1 MEILLQRDL
10 GSSMLSIAVILGW
23 LGLFFVFLRVL
34 TILIKRILEGIS
46 KNRNYLNKSINLNL
60 SHKPF
65 ITKYNNLK
73 MSILDKVKI
82 GNSVQINLELSKDR
96 LTKETID
103 AINVSSLGK
112 IINFKITDGKG
123 IGVVLQL
130 SNGKEQWFF
139 EDEIDLLDENGN
151 IIKKNNKKENSNF
164 IFDFLR
170 GLNYENKNKVTELLN
185 PINFF
190 IWLVVSFKDIF

>member
-1 MEILLQRDL
+1 
-10 GSSMLSIAVILGW
+10 
-23 LGLFFVFLRVL
+23 
-34 TILIKRILEGIS
+34 
-46 KNRNYLNKSINLNL
+46 
-60 SHKPF
+60 
-65 ITKYNNLK
+65 

-82 GNSVQINLELSKDR
+82 GNSVQVNLELSKDR

-112 IINFKITDGKG
+112 ISDFRITDGKG

-139 EDEIDLLDENGN
+139 EDEIDLIDENGN
-151 IIKKNNKKENSNF
+151 VIKTNNDKKENSNF

-170 GLNYENKNKVTELLN
+170 ELNYENKKKVSDLLN

>member
-1 MEILLQRDL
+1 
-10 GSSMLSIAVILGW
+10 
-23 LGLFFVFLRVL
+23 
-34 TILIKRILEGIS
+34 
-46 KNRNYLNKSINLNL
+46 
-60 SHKPF
+60 
-65 ITKYNNLK
+65 
-73 MSILDKVKI
+73 MSILDRVKI

-96 LTKETID
+96 LSKETID

-112 IINFKITDGKG
+112 ISDFRITDGKG

-151 IIKKNNKKENSNF
+151 VIKKNNDKKKNSNF
-164 IFDFLR
+164 MFDFLR
-170 GLNYENKNKVTELLN
+170 GLNYENKNKVSELLN

>member
-1 MEILLQRDL
+1 MTR
-10 GSSMLSIAVILGW
+10 
-23 LGLFFVFLRVL
+23 
-34 TILIKRILEGIS
+34 
-46 KNRNYLNKSINLNL
+46 
-60 SHKPF
+60 
-65 ITKYNNLK
+65 YNNLK

-82 GNSVQINLELSKDR
+82 GNSVQVNLELSKDR

-103 AINVSSLGK
+103 AIKVSSLGK
-112 IINFKITDGKG
+112 ISDFRITDGKG

-139 EDEIDLLDENGN
+139 ENEIDLLDENGN
-151 IIKKNNKKENSNF
+151 VIKNNNEKKQNSNF

-170 GLNYENKNKVTELLN
+170 RLNYENKNKVSELLN

>member
-1 MEILLQRDL
+1 
-10 GSSMLSIAVILGW
+10 
-23 LGLFFVFLRVL
+23 
-34 TILIKRILEGIS
+34 
-46 KNRNYLNKSINLNL
+46 
-60 SHKPF
+60 
-65 ITKYNNLK
+65 

-82 GNSVQINLELSKDR
+82 GNTVQVNLELSKDR

-112 IINFKITDGKG
+112 ISDFRITDGKG

-151 IIKKNNKKENSNF
+151 VIKKNNDKKENINF

-170 GLNYENKNKVTELLN
+170 RLNYENKNKVSELLN

>member
-1 MEILLQRDL
+1 
-10 GSSMLSIAVILGW
+10 
-23 LGLFFVFLRVL
+23 
-34 TILIKRILEGIS
+34 
-46 KNRNYLNKSINLNL
+46 
-60 SHKPF
+60 
-65 ITKYNNLK
+65 

-82 GNSVQINLELSKDR
+82 GNSVQVNLELSKDR

-112 IINFKITDGKG
+112 INDFRITDGKG

-151 IIKKNNKKENSNF
+151 VIKKNNYKKENSNF
-164 IFDFLR
+164 IYDFLR
-170 GLNYENKNKVTELLN
+170 GLNYENKNKVGELLN

-190 IWLVVSFKDIF
+190 LWLVVSFKDIF